1 MTRLTKPVRRVAAE
15 TLGAQFGPDRNRR
28 LIITLHPGDGAK
40 VPDMLLLKPLGTG
53 TKRTERIA
61 VIDCYRLAMRARVNL
76 AVLEKARKRKKSLA
90 LKREA
95 RSIKATERRL
105 FSNGGAR

>member
-1 MTRLTKPVRRVAAE
+1 MTALTKPVRRIARE

-28 LIITLHPGDGAK
+28 LVITIVPGDGDK

-53 TKRTERIA
+53 SKRTERIA

-76 AVLEKARKRKKSLA
+76 AVLEKARSTKAAQA

-95 RSIKATERRL
+95 RQIKATERRL
-105 FSNGGAR
+105 FSNGSMR